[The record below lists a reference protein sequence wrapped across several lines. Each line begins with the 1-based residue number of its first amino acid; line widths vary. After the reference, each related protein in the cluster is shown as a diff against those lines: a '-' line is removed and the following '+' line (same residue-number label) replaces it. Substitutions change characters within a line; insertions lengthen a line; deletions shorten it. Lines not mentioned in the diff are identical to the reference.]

1 MAQIIDLGKIRFSYQ
16 GTYNPATEYETN
28 DVVKYG
34 GNVYVYINAT
44 ASTGNVPTNTTFWSL
59 MVEGF
64 KFQGSW
70 SGATAYKV
78 GDAVAFGGT
87 IYLAVAD
94 NTNQQPP
101 NLTYWS
107 KFIEGLQYEGVYS
120 GATQYQKSDVVRYG
134 NNVYLAL
141 QTTTGNLPTN
151 TTYWDLLVQGIK
163 FEGVY
168 NSLTTYQV
176 NDIVSYGGSSYIAL
190 QETTGNAPTDP
201 TFWGMVANGT
211 FPSQTGQNGKFLS
224 TDGTQVLWT
233 TDISVD
239 TLEATENLYVGAN
252 ARTQWENSGAKTY
265 TVTNKSKTND
275 IVTLTTST
283 NHTLGAFQFIDV
295 ALDPADPDFDGE
307 YEIIDVTSNTL
318 TYEKVG
324 SNVASTAT
332 GGTVDAVTGYTNS
345 VAHFYIDADDYAQ
358 VSFRN
363 ASDAANASTDFI
375 AYASNGDDFAG
386 YIDMGI
392 TSENFSDPEF
402 TITGPNDGYIFM
414 DAPVGTTG
422 AGNLVLATGA
432 RGTENK
438 IVFAAGGLDSDSTQM
453 EITPDLNVHIEIPT
467 PSTSPSTGALTV
479 VGGVGI
485 QGDMNIQGNV
495 DIVGT
500 ISFGGSGTTVTTQN
514 LAVSDPV
521 IFAGSNNLSDV
532 VDLGLVGEYAEDVT
546 DEPSIVN
553 NKALTSN
560 VATLT
565 TASAHGYSIGD
576 VVVVAD
582 VDATFNGTYV
592 ITDVPTS
599 TTFKYAKEAT
609 NVASAAVSPT
619 GTATVTHE
627 RRWGG
632 VVRDVSD
639 GAKIK
644 FFQGLTTKP
653 TNTVDF
659 TNAGLTFAPI
669 KAGDAEFGTISGT
682 SITTSGGTST
692 LAGTVNITSAAD
704 FTGANVTLGS
714 GTWAGAPTFSGDITF
729 SGSPTFTG
737 TPSFTGGIRVQ
748 ELLED
753 IVDTTHSSNAIPIDY
768 SLGNVFFLTNS
779 LSANATVNMT
789 NVPTTDGRVFTVNI
803 LVTQG
808 STGYIPNVLNVNGSA
823 TTIRWAA
830 GTTPT
835 PTSSNGKI
843 DIFTFT
849 IYRRGGAFVAF
860 GSANTNF

>member
-16 GTYNPATEYETN
+16 GTYNSATEYEVN

-34 GNVYVYINAT
+34 GNIYVYINAT
-44 ASTGNVPTNTTFWSL
+44 ATTGNTPTNTTYWSL

-70 SGATAYKV
+70 SNSTAYKV

-101 NLTYWS
+101 NVTYWS
-107 KFIEGLQYEGVYS
+107 KFIEGLQYEGTYS
-120 GATQYQKSDVVRYG
+120 GSTQYQKADVVRFG
-134 NNVYLAL
+134 NNVYIAT

-151 TTYWDLLVQGIK
+151 VTYWDLLVEGIN

-168 NSLTTYQV
+168 DSSTTYQQ
-176 NDIVSYGGSSYIAL
+176 NDIVSYGGSSYIAT

-201 TFWGMVANGT
+201 SYWGLIADGT
-211 FPSQTGQNGKFLS
+211 FPDQTGNVGKFLS
-224 TDGTQVLWT
+224 TDGTQTLWT
-233 TDISVD
+233 SDINVD
-239 TLEATENLYVGAN
+239 ALTVNETLYVG
-252 ARTQWENSGAKTY
+252 TGAEAFETAA
-265 TVTNKSKTND
+265 
-275 IVTLTTST
+275 TL
-283 NHTLGAFQFIDV
+283 
-295 ALDPADPDFDGE
+295 
-307 YEIIDVTSNTL
+307 
-318 TYEKVG
+318 
-324 SNVASTAT
+324 
-332 GGTVDAVTGYTNS
+332 TNS
-345 VAHFYIDADDYAQ
+345 VAVFQFDSGTEDSTFAQ
-358 VSFRN
+358 LAFQNTDPTS
-363 ASDAANASTDFI
+363 STDII
-375 AYASNGDDFAG
+375 AYMDEGNDSQGWVG
-386 YIDMGI
+386 MGI
-392 TSENFSDPEF
+392 TGSDF
-402 TITGPNDGYIFM
+402 DDATFGITGPGDGYIFHET
-414 DAPVGTTG
+414 AGVQGTYT
-422 AGNLVLATGA
+422 GNLVFATGA
-432 RGTENK
+432 NGSENK
-438 IVFAAGGLDSDSTQM
+438 LVFAAGGFDSGLTQM
-453 EITPDLNVHIEIPT
+453 EITPGVNVHIEIPT
-467 PSTSPSTGALTV
+467 PSTSPTTGALTV

-485 QGDMNIQGNV
+485 SGDMNIQGDVN
-495 DIVGT
+495 IVGE

-532 VDLGLVGEYAEDVT
+532 VDLGLVGEYAEDVVDQVT
-546 DEPSIVN
+546 SVN

-565 TASAHGYSIGD
+565 TTAAHGYSTGD
-576 VVVVAD
+576 VVVITG
-582 VDATFNGTYV
+582 VDSTFNGTYV
-592 ITDVPTS
+592 ITDVPTT
-599 TTFKYAKEAT
+599 TTFKYAKTAN
-609 NVASAAVSPT
+609 NVASTAVSPT

-659 TNAGLTFAPI
+659 ANAGITFAPI
-669 KAGDAEFGTISGT
+669 RAGNAEFGTISGT

-692 LAGTVNITSAAD
+692 LAGTVNITSAAN

-714 GTWAGAPTFSGDITF
+714 GTWSGAPTFSGNITF

-753 IVDTTHSSNAIPIDY
+753 IVDVTHSSNAMTIDY

-789 NVPTTDGRVFTVNI
+789 NVPTTDGRAFTVNI
-803 LVTQG
+803 LITQG
-808 STGYIPNVLNVNGSA
+808 STGYLPATLNVNGSNV
-823 TTIRWAA
+823 TIRWAA
-830 GTTPT
+830 STTPT

-843 DIFTFT
+843 DVFTFT
-849 IYRRGGAFVAF
+849 VFRRSSTYTAF
-860 GSANTNF
+860 GSMNANF